1 MMTNELLA
9 LIKKDF
15 RYLPDQTGHCSVCGN
30 VLEVEQREVICSEL
44 AADWELTKKQV
55 EFFNY
60 REGNACIHCHS
71 SARIR
76 NYANT
81 IMETLNGH
89 YGREYRFFKDLAAA
103 DQRDFWQSLQV
114 AEINNCLT
122 LHEHLMKLPRLYYSE
137 YGSKDPAVPTEDLMR
152 LTYTDS
158 FFDLVLM
165 SDVLEHV
172 PDLTRGIAEVYRVLK
187 KKGFFIF
194 TVPILE
200 DRRSRSRAR
209 LGQNHQ
215 IEHLLPKSYHGQYKD
230 EKDDFLVFH
239 ELGYDFVEALRGAGF
254 DASLY
259 AHEGFGGTTNAVFVC
274 ER

>member
-1 MMTNELLA
+1 MSTDLLT

-15 RYLPDQTGHCSVCGN
+15 RHLPDQTGHCPVCGN
-30 VLEVEQREVICSEL
+30 VLEVEQREVICAAL
-44 AADWELTKKQV
+44 AADWELTRSHL

-60 REGNACIHCHS
+60 REGNACIHCRS
-71 SARIR
+71 SARVR
-76 NYANT
+76 NYART

-89 YGREYRFFKDLAAA
+89 YGRQYRFFKDLSA
-103 DQRDFWQSLQV
+103 DNQRDFWQSLKV

-137 YGSKDPAVPTEDLMR
+137 YGSEDPAVPSEDLMR
-152 LTYTDS
+152 LTYTDCL
-158 FFDLVLM
+158 FDLILM

-172 PDLTRGIAEVYRVLK
+172 PDLTRGLSEVYRVLK

-200 DRRSRSRAR
+200 ERRSRSRAR

-215 IEHLLPKSYHGQYKD
+215 IEHLLSKSFHGQYGAQ
-230 EKDDFLVFH
+230 KDDFLVFH
-239 ELGYDFVEALRGAGF
+239 EFGCDFVDALTEAGF

-274 ER
+274 EK